1 MLSNVVLLN
10 LVHLQASCHSL
21 KAYFLEILLLY
32 EVKFIGKGN
41 GPLFDLHR
49 CKDMLLVPLS

>member
-10 LVHLQASCHSL
+10 PVNLQACSRSL
-21 KAYFLEILLLY
+21 KPYSLEIHLLY
-32 EVKFIGKGN
+32 EVKLIGKGN
-41 GPLFDLHR
+41 GSLFEFHR

>member
-10 LVHLQASCHSL
+10 LVHLQACFHSL
-21 KAYFLEILLLY
+21 KPHSLEIRLLY

-41 GPLFDLHR
+41 GSLFDLHR

>member
-1 MLSNVVLLN
+1 
-10 LVHLQASCHSL
+10 LQVSSHSL
-21 KAYFLEILLLY
+21 IAYSLENLLLH

-41 GPLFDLHR
+41 GPLFDLYR